1 MNRLPRQP
9 VSSPIFRICDRDYDP
24 WTLRPWASAGSN
36 GTFGHRWDDPK
47 KADPAEKFR
56 AIYAAATRVA
66 SFVETL
72 QGFIPTP
79 ELVAWRKLTT
89 YDPDDGPSSL
99 PPGVVP
105 SEWAAENVMGR
116 ANVDAVF
123 ADVATSD
130 ALWYLHE
137 QLATLVVALR
147 LSPFEF
153 DLSALFA
160 RSPRDLSQAVA
171 RIVFDD
177 ADRFAGITCP
187 SRLGIDLLNVTL
199 FEDLDSGDETTRA
212 PLSNTGSDPISPDD
226 PDLLQAVAKLRLQIG

>member
-1 MNRLPRQP
+1 
-9 VSSPIFRICDRDYDP
+9 
-24 WTLRPWASAGSN
+24 
-36 GTFGHRWDDPK
+36 
-47 KADPAEKFR
+47 
-56 AIYAAATRVA
+56 
-66 SFVETL
+66 
-72 QGFIPTP
+72 
-79 ELVAWRKLTT
+79 
-89 YDPDDGPSSL
+89 
-99 PPGVVP
+99 VP